1 MNITIS
7 ENFEDTSLFVAKY
20 IQQSIQS
27 HQHSTP
33 DTPFVLGLPTGGSI
47 VDVYKHLISFHKAS
61 ALSFKNVVTFNMD
74 EYIGL
79 APTDKNSYAYFMQ
92 QHLFDHIDI
101 LPEHINLPDG
111 CAKDISKHVEEYEN
125 RIKAYGGI
133 HLFVGGMGENAHLAF
148 NEPFTSFQSTTHIA
162 QLNED
167 TRVANARFFNS
178 IDEVPTQAISVG
190 IKTVTD
196 AQKVILIIVG
206 RKKAFALQKIVEEG
220 VNLMYP
226 ASALQLHNDVLI
238 ACDEDAAE
246 NLMVK
251 NYRQFK
257 NKYDV

>member
-7 ENFEDTSLFVAKY
+7 KNFEETSLFVAKY
-20 IQQSIQS
+20 IQEAIQS
-27 HQHSTP
+27 HQNKNPS
-33 DTPFVLGLPTGGSI
+33 TPFVLGLPTGGSI
-47 VDVYKHLISFHKAS
+47 IEVYKHLIAFHKAS

-79 APTDKNSYAYFMQ
+79 SPTDKNSYAYFMHH
-92 QHLFDHIDI
+92 HLFDHIDI
-101 LPEHINLPDG
+101 PQENINLPDG
-111 CAKDISKHVEEYEN
+111 CAKDIQKHNEEYEH
-125 RIKAYGGI
+125 RIKSYGGI
-133 HLFVGGMGENAHLAF
+133 NLFVGGLGENAHLAF
-148 NEPFTSFQSTTHIA
+148 NEPFSSFQSTTHIA

-167 TRVANARFFNS
+167 TRVINARFFNS
-178 IDEVPTQAISVG
+178 LDEVPTQAISVG

-196 AQKVILIIVG
+196 AQKVIIIIVG

-226 ASALQLHNDVLI
+226 ASALQLHNDVLL

-251 NYRQFK
+251 NYKMFK
-257 NKYDV
+257 GSL